1 MKHLIF
7 LSLALLMCANSAT
20 AAENPSGTCG
30 TNCNW
35 TIEDGVLQ
43 IFGKENGKM
52 DDYIYGKNFDTPWL
66 KYKEEIKTI
75 KVTDLD
81 TIGLNA
87 FLGLTNVKNADIS
100 DGLKTISGS
109 SFHNNDLEAII
120 VPDSVTY
127 IGINAFAGNDRL
139 KSIIIPDS
147 IVSIEYGGF
156 NIPSQTAVIC
166 KGKCEEIRKIL
177 TESGY
182 SGKLYLADSTQC
194 TGSNYYWTGGMCNN
208 RPTDGSM
215 IECDEGWYVTNKD
228 VCEKIKLR
236 YTLPEADELTS
247 DDNENMI
254 EWIFE

>member
-1 MKHLIF
+1 MMKKIVLMMGMIF
-7 LSLALLMCANSAT
+7 YSGVVVAN
-20 AAENPSGTCG
+20 NPSGTCG

-35 TIEDGVLQ
+35 TIENGVLKVSGG
-43 IFGKENGKM
+43 IDGSVGIME
-52 DDYIYGKNFDTPWL
+52 DYIYGKNFDTPWL

-100 DGLKTISGS
+100 DGLKTMSGS

-127 IGINAFAGNDRL
+127 IGTNAFAGNDRL

-147 IVSIEYGGF
+147 IVSIEHGGF
-156 NIPSQTAVIC
+156 NIPSKTAVIC

-215 IECDEGWYVTNKD
+215 IECDDGV
-228 VCEKIKLR
+228 VCH
-236 YTLPEADELTS
+236 
-247 DDNENMI
+247 
-254 EWIFE
+254 